1 MPKSGC
7 YTGLTGLARQSN
19 ITRAGLAKTATQTGK
34 QIGLVGLAGSAKIP
48 GLAEA
53 AARIDG

>member
-7 YTGLTGLARQSN
+7 YTGLTGFARQSS
-19 ITRAGLAKTATQTGK
+19 ITRAGLAKIATHTGK
-34 QIGLVGLAGSAKIP
+34 QIGFAGLAKIP

-53 AARIDG
+53 AARINR